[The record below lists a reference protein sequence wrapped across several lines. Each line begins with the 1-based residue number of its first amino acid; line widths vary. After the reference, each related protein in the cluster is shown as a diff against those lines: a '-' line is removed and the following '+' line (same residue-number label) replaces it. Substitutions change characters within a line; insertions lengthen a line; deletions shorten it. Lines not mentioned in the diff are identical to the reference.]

1 VSGVAWTLPNVLTG
15 LRLLVVPFVG
25 AVLLRD
31 GESQGGRWVALA
43 LFTAA
48 SVTDLAD
55 GWIAR
60 RRNQC
65 TEFGA
70 FLDPIA
76 DKALVATALVCL
88 SALEIVPWWATVV
101 ILGREAAVTVL
112 RTAVLHH
119 GVIPASRGGK
129 VKTVAQ
135 TALIVLALSASQWT
149 ALLATVIAGTVAWTV
164 VTGLDYGVKAGA
176 LTRARAV
183 PVPASPGAPRQL
195 YR

>member
-1 VSGVAWTLPNVLTG
+1 MSGATWTVPNVLTG

-25 AVLLRD
+25 AVLLSAGD
-31 GESQGGRWVALA
+31 SQRGRWVALA
-43 LFTAA
+43 LFAVA
-48 SVTDLAD
+48 SVTDVAD

-60 RRNQC
+60 RWNQC
-65 TEFGA
+65 TAFGA
-70 FLDPIA
+70 LVDPIA
-76 DKALVATALVCL
+76 DKALVATALVGL
-88 SALEIVPWWATVV
+88 SVLGIVPWWATAV

-112 RTAVLHH
+112 RMAVLHH

-135 TALIVLALSASQWT
+135 TVLIVLALAASQWT
-149 ALLATVIAGTVAWTV
+149 ALLSAMIAGTVVWTV

-183 PVPASPGAPRQL
+183 PVPASPAAPRQL
-195 YR
+195 HS